1 MMTMRHFQLA
11 QEKKE
16 EEENK
21 LIIPPPSPLTS
32 SSSSVGAGRGGLG
45 VRKRKQQPLFLWQPQ
60 PDLPLLPFFLV
71 LLVFLDVEER
81 ELRKGIAS
89 LMSFVTS

>member
-1 MMTMRHFQLA
+1 MMTIRHFQLV

-16 EEENK
+16 EVENK
-21 LIIPPPSPLTS
+21 LIIPPPPLTS

-45 VRKRKQQPLFLWQPQ
+45 VRERKQQPLFLWQPQ

-71 LLVFLDVEER
+71 LLVFLAVEER

>member
-1 MMTMRHFQLA
+1 MMTMRHFQLV

-21 LIIPPPSPLTS
+21 LIIPPPPLT

-45 VRKRKQQPLFLWQPQ
+45 VRERKQQPLFLWQPQ
-60 PDLPLLPFFLV
+60 PDFPLLPFFPV
-71 LLVFLDVEER
+71 LLVFLDVEDR

>member
-11 QEKKE
+11 QEKG
-16 EEENK
+16 EENK
-21 LIIPPPSPLTS
+21 LIIPFD
-32 SSSSVGAGRGGLG
+32 VGRRGGWGGLG
-45 VRKRKQQPLFLWQPQ
+45 VRERKQQPLFLWQPQ
-60 PDLPLLPFFLV
+60 PDLPCLFPPV
-71 LLVFLDVEER
+71 LLVFLGVEER